1 MELVLRLIL
10 CMTILNIIPWI
21 LLCFKRP
28 DQSIHTQLK
37 ESDSALAQIMQVFMG
52 KIQSLEEMADNFG
65 GAAAPLDFGQIIGQ
79 ILQQKMNGNI
89 DNDYNR
95 DSSGR
100 YYGQEK
106 EWTEITPP
114 VEESE
119 LNNIG

>member
-1 MELVLRLIL
+1 MELVLGLIL

-79 ILQQKMNGNI
+79 ILQQKMNGNM

-100 YYGQEK
+100 YNGTQEK
-106 EWTEITPP
+106 DSPP
-114 VEESE
+114 TLDINKSDR
-119 LNNIG
+119 IS